1 MNQISLW
8 TDVTTCICSALFE
21 LKIKYYYPL
30 LGWGVG
36 INVTGFCI
44 LLYLKYFFD
53 LNSNVI

>member
-44 LLYLKYFFD
+44 LLYLKYF
-53 LNSNVI
+53 LT